1 MHSKCAKKMGQA
13 VQTHDFIYF
22 LKIHTF
28 LAFILQC
35 CVCTGKTFL
44 FAHTLTICQ
53 SVSNDGWGGGWGC
66 VCVSEKMRKAIFASN
81 GQCWKLLRFAQVG
94 SAREARLGHC
104 QAVLR
109 DTSVQVSVGQ
119 SQRGGLA
126 SRLRLIS
133 SSGWMFLW
141 MFSRANRSPV
151 SKW

>member
-1 MHSKCAKKMGQA
+1 MTPPSLQLLGQVCIANVQEKWA
-13 VQTHDFIYF
+13 VQTHDFIFF
-22 LKIHTF
+22 LKNTHFWHSYCSVAFALEKLSYLHTPW
-28 LAFILQC
+28 LS
-35 CVCTGKTFL
+35 
-44 FAHTLTICQ
+44 ICL
-53 SVSNDGWGGGWGC
+53 SRTMFVWGC

-126 SRLRLIS
+126 SRLRLVLS
-133 SSGWMFLW
+133 SIGM
-141 MFSRANRSPV
+141 NV
-151 SKW
+151 SLNVF